1 VRKKYRGAPRTVA
14 NSGGGGLPRA
24 SRRRYTRATSDER
37 GGVRGRPGRDCSAVV
52 IPGGVWGAAR
62 GITGGVWG
70 AARGIPGAANLHGNP
85 PRTLGERVRM
95 ERHGPVRL
103 GEDDVAAAADE

>member
-1 VRKKYRGAPRTVA
+1 MVIP
-14 NSGGGGLPRA
+14 
-24 SRRRYTRATSDER
+24 
-37 GGVRGRPGRDCSAVV
+37 GGVLGAARG
-52 IPGGVWGAAR
+52 ITGGVWGAAR
-62 GITGGVWG
+62 GITGGVWGAARGIPGGVWG